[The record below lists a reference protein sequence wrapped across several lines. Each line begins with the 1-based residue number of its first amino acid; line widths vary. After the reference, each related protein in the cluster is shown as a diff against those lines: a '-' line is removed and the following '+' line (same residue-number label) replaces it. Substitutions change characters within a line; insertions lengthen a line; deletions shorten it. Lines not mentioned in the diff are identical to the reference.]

1 MNKIYAYVGNGK
13 LGSILKNR
21 PNFAFLDCD
30 ITDSK
35 SIEMALKIF
44 TVQWG
49 TPDLIVNCA
58 GLSSIDECGKDISKA
73 YLLNVRG
80 LLNLHEVFGERVLGI
95 STDQVFPSKYIIMP
109 HEKSKPN
116 PVNYYGW
123 TKFASEQ
130 ISELC
135 DGKVLRLSRTISAF
149 DRDFIEY
156 ISQLTH
162 GLSVNVPSFFW
173 RNYLTRSQAVDGI
186 EYFANNYDTMP
197 QLLNYGGEQNVS
209 MYKLFQELAKKLYL
223 PVENVLPRTQD
234 LSMETPRPHW
244 GGFSVKFAKRL
255 GLPMYSL
262 SDVVTGVAE
271 ELKQVKLG

>member
-30 ITDSK
+30 ITDPK
-35 SIEMALKIF
+35 SIEMALKLF

-58 GLSSIDECGKDISKA
+58 GITSVDECEKNDG
-73 YLLNVRG
+73 LVFRVNVMG
-80 LLNLHEVFGERVLGI
+80 VSNLHKVFGKRVLSL
-95 STDQVFPSKYIIMP
+95 STDQVFSGKYLFTP
-109 HEKSKPN
+109 KEHTKPKPIN
-116 PVNYYGW
+116 VYGW
-123 TKFASEQ
+123 SKFGMEQVSEAFG
-130 ISELC
+130 
-135 DGKVLRLSRTISAF
+135 GKVLRLSRTISAF

-186 EYFANNYDTMP
+186 EYFANNYDKKP
-197 QLLNYGGEQNVS
+197 QLLHYGGEQNVS

-255 GLPMYSL
+255 GFPMYSL